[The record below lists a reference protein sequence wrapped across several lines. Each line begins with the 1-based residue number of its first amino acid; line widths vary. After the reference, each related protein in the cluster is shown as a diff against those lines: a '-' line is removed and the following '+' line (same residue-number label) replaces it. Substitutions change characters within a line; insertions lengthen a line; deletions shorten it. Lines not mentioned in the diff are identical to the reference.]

1 MRVRAYLS
9 TCFGCP
15 FEGKVDAGVVAADVE
30 KFASLGVTHVALGD
44 TIGAAQQIAETL
56 VLVGL
61 SAGLP
66 ALIA

>member
-1 MRVRAYLS
+1 LLAILL
-9 TCFGCP
+9 
-15 FEGKVDAGVVAADVE
+15 AA
-30 KFASLGVTHVALGD
+30 VALQGFSGACRRQLGGHTGD

-66 ALIA
+66 PVIA